1 VTLRESWM
9 ESPLGRIHLV
19 ACEDALAGLYLE
31 DHARKPPVT
40 ASDGSGWPVLREA
53 RAQLDA
59 WFSGERTR
67 FDLPLRPRGTPFQLE
82 VWRALSEIPHG
93 ETRTYAEVAR
103 AIGRPSASRAVGAAN
118 ARNPI
123 SIVVPCHRVVG
134 ADGALTGYAGGLDRK
149 RWLLA
154 HERQIARYGKA
165 SGTVVVAP
173 FVTAAGTAGEKS
185 AGVPAVVS
193 AGSSATIV

>member
-1 VTLRESWM
+1 M

-19 ACEDALAGLYLE
+19 ACEDALVGLYLE
-31 DHARKPPVT
+31 DHAGKPSVV

-59 WFSGERTR
+59 WLKGERTG

-82 VWRALSEIPHG
+82 VWRALSSIPHG
-93 ETRTYAEVAR
+93 ETRTYGEVAR

-134 ADGALTGYAGGLDRK
+134 ADRSLTGYAGGLDRK

-154 HERQIARYGKA
+154 HERDVAGYGKT
-165 SGTVVVAP
+165 SGTVVTVP
-173 FVTAAGTAGEKS
+173 FVTVAGVAGEKS
-185 AGVPAVVS
+185 AGVLAV
-193 AGSSATIV
+193 AGNSATIV

>member
-31 DHARKPPVT
+31 AHARKPSVA
-40 ASDGSGWPVLREA
+40 ASDGSEWPVLREA

-59 WFSGERTR
+59 WFRGDRTR

-82 VWRALSEIPHG
+82 VWRALSGIPHG

-103 AIGRPSASRAVGAAN
+103 AIGRASASRAVGAAN

-154 HERQIARYGKA
+154 HERQVAGYGKA
-165 SGTVVVAP
+165 SGTVVVAA